1 MPIHSATT
9 NSRDAANNVSTGEG
23 VQKTSQPDAYERNQ
37 SNFIHINTLKE
48 KIVSSLV

>member
-9 NSRDAANNVSTGEG
+9 NSRDAANNVSTGQG

-37 SNFIHINTLKE
+37 SNFIDINT
-48 KIVSSLV
+48 SR